1 MDTEIGDISRVT
13 IFYYDDDELLNDAL
27 YSEATI
33 NDTYNIHAVHNLSI
47 GWTNTFVIKSYHA
60 QGAPKIYDPKKS
72 T

>member
-33 NDTYNIHAVHNLSI
+33 N
-47 GWTNTFVIKSYHA
+47 
-60 QGAPKIYDPKKS
+60 
-72 T
+72 